1 MAITML
7 VLPFNNR
14 TKAFCIY
21 ISETESKEDVASSK
35 IRILGLFK
43 VL

>member
-1 MAITML
+1 MEL
-7 VLPFNNR
+7 KLFV
-14 TKAFCIY
+14 Y